1 SKCEESIEWTASYE
15 RRRRPCRCRANAFA
29 RRPRCSDASTYSVFE
44 DGTMACPDLTTAL
57 FWDDETGEV
66 ISADEYPRN
75 WLGSEMSLKLEI
87 LRQEVVS
94 WTIQSRN
101 T

>member
-1 SKCEESIEWTASYE
+1 
-15 RRRRPCRCRANAFA
+15 
-29 RRPRCSDASTYSVFE
+29 
-44 DGTMACPDLTTAL
+44 MACPDLTTSL

>member
-1 SKCEESIEWTASYE
+1 MLAS
-15 RRRRPCRCRANAFA
+15 RHSR
-29 RRPRCSDASTYSVFE
+29 D
-44 DGTMACPDLTTAL
+44 PDLTTSL

-66 ISADEYPRN
+66 ISADEYHRN

-94 WTIQSRN
+94 VMACHRISVLDESVLNLPLKGLRADQEVFLEKPLRVRDALFFRGV
-101 T
+101 